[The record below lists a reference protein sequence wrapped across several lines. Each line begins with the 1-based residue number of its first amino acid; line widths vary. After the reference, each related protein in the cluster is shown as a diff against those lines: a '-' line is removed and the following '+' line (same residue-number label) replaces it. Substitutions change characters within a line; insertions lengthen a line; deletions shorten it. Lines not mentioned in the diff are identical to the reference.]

1 MTISLSLKLF
11 VITKENI
18 ANDRVDNVSRDD
30 GFDRVR
36 GQVRVLVQ
44 GVDAFHLVFEVLLF
58 VLVKRPPTR
67 RAASNDS
74 DSWRE
79 LTISWN
85 IWWSRSPFTCGPN
98 YRQLPHYP
106 NLCGCRKNITRS
118 YILWH
123 PWRRPQGETLRCTSF
138 RTGSTSWRLDEQKYW
153 TLLRKPYCQL
163 LRVYNLFPILW
174 TIPNLFMEI
183 WVLFLEIHNF
193 RRLELS
199 PLYPNVS
206 THFISW
212 LNNRFLSFLKIPTWL
227 VDYHQPFI

>member
-74 DSWRE
+74 DS
-79 LTISWN
+79 
-85 IWWSRSPFTCGPN
+85 
-98 YRQLPHYP
+98 
-106 NLCGCRKNITRS
+106 
-118 YILWH
+118 
-123 PWRRPQGETLRCTSF
+123 
-138 RTGSTSWRLDEQKYW
+138 
-153 TLLRKPYCQL
+153 
-163 LRVYNLFPILW
+163 
-174 TIPNLFMEI
+174 
-183 WVLFLEIHNF
+183 
-193 RRLELS
+193 
-199 PLYPNVS
+199 
-206 THFISW
+206 
-212 LNNRFLSFLKIPTWL
+212 
-227 VDYHQPFI
+227 